1 MKNFIFIFVLLFN
14 VQLFAQTKTPDSNK
28 VDAKG
33 EKHGFWLEKYKN
45 GKKKYEGAFNH
56 GLPAGPFKH
65 YYEKN
70 GKLEAQLNYYP
81 DGKKAAAFLYY
92 ANGVVMAQGLYND
105 KKKDSLWRYYAQD
118 SVLLSQ
124 EFYRMG
130 VKHGEW
136 KLYYRNGIN
145 SSLETFKN
153 AKKEGAVKE
162 WFETGKV
169 KSEGTFKNGK
179 QEGFYTTYFPN
190 GVASTLGNYKNG
202 LKNGEWIF
210 NGYLGKQEKKEI
222 YQNGIL
228 VYTSEP
234 RISYWDTS
242 ETVIRSKEVFN
253 LDYTSNYSHYY
264 ESAVLQREGKFL
276 KDKRIGEWKFYSAA
290 AELDSTITYFGGFR
304 DGVFKAFQN
313 GKLVKE
319 ANYRMD
325 KLQGAYKEY
334 YLDGSLKLEGTYEN
348 GKKTGTWKHY
358 DKGSLLKEEK
368 F

>member
-1 MKNFIFIFVLLFN
+1 MKNFILIIALLFSTQ
-14 VQLFAQTKTPDSNK
+14 VFAQPAAEAPNK
-28 VDAKG
+28 LDAKG
-33 EKHGFWLEKYKN
+33 KKDGVWVEKYKN
-45 GKKKYEGAFNH
+45 GKKKFEGTFNH
-56 GLPAGPFKH
+56 GVPAGQFKH
-65 YYEKN
+65 YDEKN

-81 DGKKAAAFLYY
+81 DGNKAAAFLYY

-118 SVLLSQ
+118 SVLVSQ

-145 SSLETFKN
+145 SSLETFN
-153 AKKEGAVKE
+153 NGKKEGAVAE
-162 WFETGKV
+162 WFDSGKV

-202 LKNGEWIF
+202 LKNGEWIY

-253 LDYTSNYSHYY
+253 LDYTSNYTHYY
-264 ESAVLQREGKFL
+264 ESTVLQREGKFL
-276 KDKRIGEWKFYSAA
+276 KDKRIGEWKFYNTE
-290 AELDSTITYFGGFR
+290 AEVDSTVNYAGGFR
-304 DGVFKAFQN
+304 EGTFKVFQS

-319 ANYRMD
+319 ANYHID
-325 KLQGAYKEY
+325 KLQGVYKEY
-334 YLDGSLKLEGTYEN
+334 YLDDSLKLEGTYN
-348 GKKTGTWKHY
+348 KGKKTGVWKY
-358 DKGSLLKEEK
+358 FDKGLLLKEEV